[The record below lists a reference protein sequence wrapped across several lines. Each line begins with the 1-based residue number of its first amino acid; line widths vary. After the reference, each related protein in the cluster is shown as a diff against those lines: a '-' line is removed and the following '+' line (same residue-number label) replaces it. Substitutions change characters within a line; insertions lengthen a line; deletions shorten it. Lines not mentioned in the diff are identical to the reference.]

1 MKETTSYDI
10 FFRENVDDI
19 KKMLI
24 WKTGIK
30 DQNFIEDFISK
41 LILHMMENNV
51 LMRFDR
57 KQGTFKTYITTCMF
71 RFMQNEHKKETS
83 EKSGHHITKVE
94 YDEILHGEEDLIS
107 ELSDIEIDWKDFYE
121 KTQRSNSVSDRRK
134 NILKL
139 ASEGMNGVEIADK
152 LHMTPQAIS
161 LHIKFIRE
169 LWEKYYNKE

>member
-10 FFRENVDDI
+10 FFRENVDDL
-19 KKMLI
+19 KKMLV

-41 LILHMMENNV
+41 LILNMIKSDV
-51 LMRFDR
+51 LAKFDR

-71 RFMQNEHKKETS
+71 RFMEREHRRETS

-94 YDEILHGEEDLIS
+94 YDEILHGKEEIVTEFSDL
-107 ELSDIEIDWKDFYE
+107 EIDWKDFYE
-121 KTQRSNSVSDRRK
+121 KTQSSNSMSDRRK
-134 NILKL
+134 KILEL
-139 ASEGMNGVEIADK
+139 AAKGMNGVEIADT
-152 LHMTPQAIS
+152 LRMTPQAVS
-161 LHIKFIRE
+161 LHIIAIRE